1 MTDIEI
7 YESNLL
13 PFEIKKRY
21 GVKAQ
26 CRCPAHDD
34 KHASLTITKGRKCT
48 LFYCH
53 AGCNVDDILKAAG
66 IEKKDTFYDVEPRSP
81 NWKAYVGSRE
91 KRRIEAVYN
100 YVSING
106 GYAFT
111 KVRLEGKKILYG
123 VLQNERFT
131 YGLQGRNRRELKA
144 IYGSVQAINKAI
156 SEGKP
161 IFIPEGEKDV
171 NTLKSK
177 GYTAVTY
184 GGVNDWQQDFTVLFK
199 NANVVILA
207 DNDEPGKHVASVIQR
222 DLQGIAKATRVIVP
236 MSDMPKGD
244 ITDYFNS
251 DHSKEEFEQM
261 INQQSDVK
269 ETVRPVESRRISLV
283 DKLIELDVAKRFAK
297 NDKGSA
303 ELFSTVFKDV
313 SRYNPTQKDWMYY
326 NGVKWVADT
335 EGMRA
340 KRNAKKLADALLSY
354 AVSNSELDEKQ
365 RESYLKYAS
374 RLMNYRDRNTMVND
388 AKDLNYFENEE
399 LDREDFLLNC
409 KNCVLDLSG
418 NEPKIL
424 KHNAD
429 LLLSKVCNANYDST
443 ATCELWKKTI
453 FEIMEG
459 DTEKIKYI
467 QKVFGLSLTGCTA
480 EEELYFF
487 YGGSTRNGKSTVC
500 ETILSILADYGA
512 TISPETLAVKQNKDS
527 RTASPDI
534 AKLAGSRL
542 VIASEPPKRMIFD
555 TSLVKTLTGRDRV
568 TARFLHQNEFS
579 FTPRFKLILNTNYLP
594 TITDNTIFK
603 SGRVRVVS
611 FSKHFEEN
619 EQNKRL
625 KDDLKAESAG
635 ILNWM
640 IEGLYLYR
648 REGLTPPA
656 AIQYSTEEYES
667 DSDKI
672 GRFISECLVKSDRN
686 VSAKAVYETYSK
698 WCSDSGLG
706 VDGRNNFYIE
716 LKTRKLFAASG
727 TVNGK
732 TVRNVVK
739 GYALADEEF
748 MEIDDNTKLPFD

>member
-21 GVKAQ
+21 GTKAQ

-34 KHASLTITKGRKCT
+34 KHASLTITKGKKCT

-53 AGCNVDDILKAAG
+53 AGCKVDDILKAAG
-66 IEKKDTFYDVEPRSP
+66 LEKKDTFYDVGPI
-81 NWKAYVGSRE
+81 NQKWKAYIEGRE
-91 KRRIEAVYN
+91 KRRIEAIYH

-111 KVRLEGKKILYG
+111 KIRLEGKKILYG

-144 IYGSVQAINKAI
+144 IYMPDGVQAINKAI

-177 GYTAVTY
+177 GYVSLTY
-184 GGVNDWQQDFTVLFK
+184 GGANDWQQDFTRLFK
-199 NANVVILA
+199 NVNVVILA
-207 DNDEPGKHVASVIQR
+207 DNDEPGKHVAGVIQR
-222 DLQGIAKATRVIVP
+222 DLQGIVKSARVVIP

-244 ITDYFNS
+244 ITDYFNAG
-251 DHSKEEFEQM
+251 HSKAEFEQM
-261 INQQSDVK
+261 FKQGKNTVK
-269 ETVRPVESRRISLV
+269 ESVKSVESRRISLV
-283 DKLIELDVAKRFAK
+283 DKLIELDASKRFAR

-326 NGVKWVADT
+326 NGIKWVADT

-354 AVSNSELDEKQ
+354 AVSNAGLDEKQ

-399 LDREDFLLNC
+399 LDKEDFLLNC
-409 KNCVLDLSG
+409 QNCVLDLSG
-418 NEPKIL
+418 DKPTVL

-429 LLLSKVCNANYDST
+429 LLLSKVCNANYEPA

-453 FEIMEG
+453 SEIMEG
-459 DTEKIKYI
+459 DTEKIKYM
-467 QKVFGLSLTGCTA
+467 QKIFGLCLTGCTA

-487 YGGSTRNGKSTVC
+487 YGGSTRNGKSTIC

-512 TISPETLAVKQNKDS
+512 TI
-527 RTASPDI
+527 
-534 AKLAGSRL
+534 
-542 VIASEPPKRMIFD
+542 
-555 TSLVKTLTGRDRV
+555 
-568 TARFLHQNEFS
+568 
-579 FTPRFKLILNTNYLP
+579 
-594 TITDNTIFK
+594 
-603 SGRVRVVS
+603 
-611 FSKHFEEN
+611 
-619 EQNKRL
+619 
-625 KDDLKAESAG
+625 
-635 ILNWM
+635 
-640 IEGLYLYR
+640 
-648 REGLTPPA
+648 
-656 AIQYSTEEYES
+656 
-667 DSDKI
+667 
-672 GRFISECLVKSDRN
+672 
-686 VSAKAVYETYSK
+686 
-698 WCSDSGLG
+698 
-706 VDGRNNFYIE
+706 
-716 LKTRKLFAASG
+716 
-727 TVNGK
+727 
-732 TVRNVVK
+732 
-739 GYALADEEF
+739 
-748 MEIDDNTKLPFD
+748 